1 MNDREDIEKMNDR
14 LIRFTRGVPPTE
26 SFDPD
31 HLVECTKS
39 VLAQYSDVVLQYGP
53 SRGFTPLRKQLA
65 QQDSVDP
72 QRVILGQ
79 GSLQLQD
86 MSARVLLK
94 PGDLV
99 YAEDPSYDRALTIF
113 KRAGGRIKG
122 FPLERDGMNVD
133 AIEASLKRGDRP
145 VIFYIIPDFQNPS
158 GTVLSLEKRQRIA
171 NLAREYEF
179 WIIEDSP
186 YQKLRYRGQA
196 VPSIFELAPDRVFKM
211 SSFSKLICPGLRV
224 GYVIAPEPMADLI
237 ARWAEDTY
245 INSSYLNQA
254 VVYDYQQRGWL
265 ENHIQSL
272 KDLYRPRLD
281 AMLKALDQHMA
292 PMAATWSRPEGGFF
306 IGVTLEDANLKADD
320 LLKRAEEANL
330 QLSDGRNFFTTEGGG
345 DRFVRL
351 PFCALTPDEIE
362 EGVARLAQVV
372 STF

>member
-1 MNDREDIEKMNDR
+1 MNDR

-26 SFDPD
+26 SFDPKQI
-31 HLVECTKS
+31 LECTQS
-39 VLAQYSDVVLQYGP
+39 VLAQYSDVILQYGP
-53 SRGFTPLRKQLA
+53 SRGFTLLRKQLA
-65 QQDSVDP
+65 EQDSVDP

-86 MSARVLLK
+86 ISARVMLK

-113 KRAGGRIKG
+113 KRAGGRITG
-122 FPLERDGMNVD
+122 FPLEQDGLNVD
-133 AIEASLKRGDRP
+133 AIEASLKRGERP
-145 VIFYIIPDFQNPS
+145 VLFYIIPDFQNPS

-186 YQKLRYRGQA
+186 YRNLRYRGQA
-196 VPSIFELAPDRVFKM
+196 VPSIFDLAPDRVFKM

-224 GYVIAPEPMADLI
+224 GYVIAPTAKAEAI

-245 INSSYLNQA
+245 ISSSYLNQA
-254 VVYDYQQRGWL
+254 VVYDYQQRGLL
-265 ENHIQSL
+265 EPHIESL

-281 AMLKALDQHMA
+281 AMLQALDRSMA
-292 PMAATWSRPEGGFF
+292 SCATWSKPDGGFF
-306 IGVTLEDANLKADD
+306 IGVTLNADIKAVD
-320 LLKRAEEANL
+320 LLKRAEDANL
-330 QLSDGRNFFTTEGGG
+330 QLSDGRYFFSTEGSG

>member
-1 MNDREDIEKMNDR
+1 MKDR

-31 HLVECTKS
+31 QLVECTKS

-53 SRGFTPLRKQLA
+53 SRGFTPLRQQLA
-65 QQDSVDP
+65 QQNNVDL

-86 MSARVLLK
+86 ISARVLLK
-94 PGDLV
+94 PGYLV
-99 YAEDPSYDRALTIF
+99 FAENPSYDRALTVF
-113 KRAGGRIKG
+113 KRAGGRIVG
-122 FPLERDGMNVD
+122 FPLEQDGLNVD
-133 AIEASLKRGDRP
+133 AVEASLKRGDRP

-158 GTVLSLEKRQRIA
+158 GTVLSFEKRQRIA

-186 YQKLRYRGQA
+186 YRNLRYRGQD
-196 VPSIFELAPDRVFKM
+196 VPSIFDLAPDRVFKM

-224 GYVIAPEPMADLI
+224 GYVIAPETMANPI
-237 ARWAEDTY
+237 ACWAEDSY

-254 VVYDYQQRGWL
+254 IVYDYQQRGWL
-265 ENHIQSL
+265 EPHIQCL
-272 KDLYRPRLD
+272 KDLYRQRLD

-292 PMAATWSRPEGGFF
+292 SAATWGKVEGGFF
-306 IGVTLEDANLKADD
+306 VGLTLKANVNADD
-320 LLKRAEEANL
+320 LLKRAEGANL
-330 QLSDGRNFFTTEGGG
+330 QLSDGRNFFTAAGG
-345 DRFVRL
+345 DQFVRL
-351 PFCALTPDEIE
+351 PFCALTPAEIE